1 MITLTFTGDKYKYL
15 HDILVKAGYPPI
27 SVFVNGT
34 TYTVNFET
42 QEIADAASSIADSQ
56 CISIDK
62 HVRKT
67 ALDTEAEQI
76 KNDYRNSYIGALGK
90 GNTAQATAILGYIKD
105 LNDALYSAKEA
116 IDNE

>member
-1 MITLTFTGDKYKYL
+1 VATLTFTGAKYQYL
-15 HDILVKAGYPPI
+15 HDVLVKAGYPPV

-34 TYTVNFET
+34 IYTVNFET
-42 QEIADAASSIADSQ
+42 QAIADAAMVVADAQ
-56 CISIDK
+56 CTAMDK
-62 HVRKT
+62 HARKT
-67 ALDTEAEQI
+67 AVDTEAEEI
-76 KNDYRNSYIGALGK
+76 KNDYRNAYIGALGK